1 MTTIEKTVL
10 EQAQEIIE
18 KFAYDELKAFM
29 QDHIEGFA
37 TKKSLAFAKLI
48 MAALRDHKKLLSD
61 AGFSTHNDIVISAAF
76 IAACYPV
83 NIEKDW
89 SDIFNPRIVW
99 QNELIR
105 YGVRKD
111 IASSL
116 FDLIESRFGEDT
128 PVPRLKPQPNH
139 PTEFFATAYYYFNVM
154 HDGEV

>member
-1 MTTIEKTVL
+1 MTTEKTIL

-18 KFAYDELKAFM
+18 RFAYDELKAFM
-29 QDHIEGFA
+29 KKNVELFA
-37 TKKSLAFAKLI
+37 TENSLAFVKFI

-76 IAACYPV
+76 IATCYPV
-83 NIEKDW
+83 NIEENW
-89 SDIFNPRIVW
+89 ADIFIPRTVW
-99 QNELIR
+99 QKELIE

-128 PVPRLKPQPNH
+128 PIPRLKPQPNH
-139 PTEFFATAYYYFNVM
+139 PTEFFATAFYYFNVM
-154 HDGEV
+154 HNAEV

>member
-1 MTTIEKTVL
+1 MTTEKTIL

-18 KFAYDELKAFM
+18 RFAYDELKAFM
-29 QDHIEGFA
+29 KKNIELFA
-37 TKKSLAFAKLI
+37 TENSLAFVKFI

-76 IAACYPV
+76 MAMMYP
-83 NIEKDW
+83 IKMEDDW
-89 SDIFNPRIVW
+89 TTIFLPRLTY
-99 QNELIR
+99 QDELIKH
-105 YGVRKD
+105 GVRKD

-139 PTEFFATAYYYFNVM
+139 PTEFFATAFYYFNVM
-154 HDGEV
+154 HNAEV